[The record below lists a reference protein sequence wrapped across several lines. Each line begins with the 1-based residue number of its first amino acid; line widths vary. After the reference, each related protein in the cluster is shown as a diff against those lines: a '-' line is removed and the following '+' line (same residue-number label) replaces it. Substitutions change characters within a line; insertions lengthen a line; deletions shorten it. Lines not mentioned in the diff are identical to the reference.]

1 MPKDYDVGYKKPPK
15 HTQFKPGQSGNS
27 KGRTKGAKNLKTELL
42 EELQEMIPIKEAG
55 KAKKVSKQRA
65 MLKALTAKALHGDS
79 RSANIILNMVL
90 KLVHEEDIESEPV
103 DLTASDK
110 AILKTFEERVLA
122 AAPKKSQAKRGGQQ
136 NA

>member
-27 KGRTKGAKNLKTELL
+27 KGRTKGAKNLKTELM
-42 EELQEMIPIKEAG
+42 EELQEMIPIKEDG

-65 MLKALTAKALHGDS
+65 MLKTLTAKALRGDT
-79 RSANIILNMVL
+79 RAANIILNMVF
-90 KLVHEEDIESEPV
+90 KLVHEEDIENDPV

-110 AILKTFEERVLA
+110 AILKAFEERVLA
-122 AAPKKSQAKRGGQQ
+122 AAPRKKSRAMGGGE
-136 NA
+136 